1 MASRVGEHGI
11 PLCRESAA
19 TASRAARLRFSLSA
33 AGEVLD
39 GEPLV
44 PEGLWYKRFSGMT
57 VCGEG
62 ELIKTFLLPGQA
74 PTRTI
79 AELKSKRGSDRPR
92 EDGEEIWGMISTH
105 PLEKIE

>member
-1 MASRVGEHGI
+1 
-11 PLCRESAA
+11 
-19 TASRAARLRFSLSA
+19 
-33 AGEVLD
+33 
-39 GEPLV
+39 
-44 PEGLWYKRFSGMT
+44 MT
-57 VCGEG
+57 VCGKG